1 MSITAAAPDTKL
13 FALRDITKS
22 FGNLVAIQGVVF
34 EVDRGEIVGLVG
46 DNGAGKSTLVKV
58 MNGFYAPDQG
68 EIRFDGRA
76 VRFNSPRDARSAGI
90 ETVYQ
95 DLALIPALSMWR
107 NFFLGRELKRGSG
120 PFRHLAKRE
129 MRDITMKNLREMGL
143 TRLRS
148 PDEPV
153 DILSGGER
161 QALAIARARYFGGSL
176 LLLDEP
182 TSALSV
188 KETEKV
194 SEAVHIARD
203 GGLGVVIIDHNIGHV
218 HRICDRIVI
227 MEGGR
232 VLRSVRR
239 DEVTAQH
246 VSDLVAGRHAL

>member
-1 MSITAAAPDTKL
+1 MSKGRDVADI
-13 FALRDITKS
+13 FSLRNVTMN
-22 FGNLVAIQGVVF
+22 FGNVVAVQDVVL
-34 EVDRGEIVGLVG
+34 EVAPGEIVGLVG
-46 DNGAGKSTLVKV
+46 DNGAGKSTLVKI
-58 MNGFYAPDQG
+58 MNGFYAPNRG
-68 EIRFDGRA
+68 EMRFKGNQ
-76 VRFNSPRDARSAGI
+76 VKFGSPREARKVGI

-95 DLALIPALSMWR
+95 DLALIPALSTWR
-107 NFFLGRELKRGSG
+107 NFFLGRELKVGYW
-120 PFRHLAKRE
+120 PFMFLDKKQ
-129 MRDITMKNLREMGL
+129 MRQITMENLREMGL

-161 QALAIARARYFGGSL
+161 QALAIARARFFGGTL

-194 SEAVHIARD
+194 SEAVQIARN

-227 MEGGR
+227 MESGR
-232 VLRSVRR
+232 VIRSVRR
-239 DEVTAQH
+239 KDVTVEEVA
-246 VSDLVAGRHAL
+246 DLVAGRHAL

>member
-1 MSITAAAPDTKL
+1 MSATGTGKL
-13 FALRDITKS
+13 FELNNITMN
-22 FGNLVAIQGVVF
+22 FGNVVAIQGVVF
-34 EVDRGEIVGLVG
+34 EVARGEIVGLVG

-58 MNGFYAPDQG
+58 MNGFYSPDEG
-68 EIRFDGRA
+68 EM
-76 VRFNSPRDARSAGI
+76 RFNGSQVKFGSPRDARSVGI

-107 NFFLGRELKRGSG
+107 NFFLGRELKLGPG
-120 PFRHLAKRE
+120 PFRRLAKKQMRE
-129 MRDITMKNLREMGL
+129 ITMTNLKEMGL

-194 SEAVHIARD
+194 SEAVQIAKSD
-203 GGLGVVIIDHNIGHV
+203 GLGVVIIDHNIGHV

-227 MEGGR
+227 MESGR
-232 VLRSVRR
+232 VLRSVLR

>member
-1 MSITAAAPDTKL
+1 MTEGAPGASIL
-13 FALRDITKS
+13 ALRDVTVN
-22 FGNLVAIQGVVF
+22 FGNVVAIQGVAF
-34 EVDRGEIVGLVG
+34 EVERGEIVGLVG

-58 MNGFYAPDQG
+58 MNGFYAPG
-68 EIRFDGRA
+68 RGVMRFKGRP
-76 VRFNSPRDARSAGI
+76 VRFSSPRDARSVGI

-107 NFFLGRELKRGSG
+107 NFFLGRELKAG
-120 PFRHLAKRE
+120 PFKFLSMSRMRE
-129 MRDITMKNLREMGL
+129 ITMANLQEMGL

-194 SEAVHIARD
+194 SEAVQIARKD
-203 GGLGVVIIDHNIGHV
+203 GLGVVIIDHNIAHV
-218 HRICDRIVI
+218 HRICDRLVI
-227 MEGGR
+227 MEAGR
-232 VLRSVRR
+232 VIRSVRR
-239 DEVTAQH
+239 DDVSAQH
-246 VSDLVAGRHAL
+246 VADMVAGRHAL

>member
-1 MSITAAAPDTKL
+1 MTATETPKL
-13 FALRDITKS
+13 FELHDVTMN
-22 FGNLVAIQGVVF
+22 FGNVVAIQGVVF
-34 EVDRGEIVGLVG
+34 EVARGEIVGLVG

-58 MNGFYAPDQG
+58 MNGFYSPDKG
-68 EIRFDGRA
+68 EIRFNGSQ
-76 VRFNSPRDARSAGI
+76 VKFSSPRDARSVGI

-107 NFFLGRELKRGSG
+107 NFFLGRELKLGAR
-120 PFRHLAKRE
+120 PFRRLAKDQ
-129 MRDITMKNLREMGL
+129 MRQITMTNLREMGL

-194 SEAVHIARD
+194 SEAVQIAKSD
-203 GGLGVVIIDHNIGHV
+203 GLGVVIIDHNIGHV

-227 MEGGR
+227 MESGR
-232 VLRSVRR
+232 VLRSVLR
-239 DEVTAQH
+239 DDITAQH

>member
-1 MSITAAAPDTKL
+1 MSASVGVERIFSLCNVTMN
-13 FALRDITKS
+13 
-22 FGNLVAIQGVVF
+22 FGNVVAIQDVVF
-34 EVDRGEIVGLVG
+34 EVAPGEIVGLVG
-46 DNGAGKSTLVKV
+46 DNGAGKSTLVKI
-58 MNGFYAPDQG
+58 MNGFHTPSRGTMEFMG
-68 EIRFDGRA
+68 EQVAFA
-76 VRFNSPRDARSAGI
+76 SPRHARKSGI

-95 DLALIPALSMWR
+95 DLALIPALSIWR
-107 NFFLGRELKRGSG
+107 NFFLGRELMFGRWPLKFLDKKR
-120 PFRHLAKRE
+120 
-129 MRDITMKNLREMGL
+129 MRQITMENLREMGL

-161 QALAIARARYFGGSL
+161 QALAIARARYFGGTL

-194 SEAVHIARD
+194 SEAVQIARNS
-203 GGLGVVIIDHNIGHV
+203 GLGVVIIDHNIAHV

-232 VLRSVRR
+232 VIKSVQRQ
-239 DEVTAQH
+239 DVTAEQ
-246 VSDLVAGRHAL
+246 VADLVAGRHAL

>member
-1 MSITAAAPDTKL
+1 MTEPTSKEKL
-13 FALRDITKS
+13 FGLQDVTMN
-22 FGNLVAIQGVVF
+22 FGNVVAIQGVKF
-34 EVDRGEIVGLVG
+34 EVHRGEVVGLVG

-58 MNGFYAPDQG
+58 MNGFYSPDRGVMQFQG
-68 EIRFDGRA
+68 NT
-76 VRFNSPRDARSAGI
+76 VRFSSPRDARSVGI

-107 NFFLGRELKRGSG
+107 NFFLGRELKIGRR
-120 PFRHLAKRE
+120 PFRFLAKRR
-129 MRDITMKNLREMGL
+129 MREITMENLREMGL

-194 SEAVHIARD
+194 SEAVQIARNS
-203 GGLGVVIIDHNIGHV
+203 GLGVVIIDHNIGHV

-227 MEGGR
+227 MEAGR
-232 VLRSVRR
+232 VINSVRR
-239 DEVTAQH
+239 DDVTAQH
-246 VSDLVAGRHAL
+246 VADLVAGRHAL

>member
-1 MSITAAAPDTKL
+1 MSAGAAVHRI
-13 FALRDITKS
+13 FSLRDVTMN
-22 FGNLVAIQGVVF
+22 FGNVVAIRDVVF
-34 EVDRGEIVGLVG
+34 DVAAGEIVGLVG
-46 DNGAGKSTLVKV
+46 DNGAGKSTLVKI
-58 MNGFYAPDQG
+58 MNGFYSPSRGKVEFRGQPVA
-68 EIRFDGRA
+68 FA
-76 VRFNSPRDARSAGI
+76 SPRDARRAGI

-107 NFFLGRELKRGSG
+107 NFFLGRELKVGGWPLRV
-120 PFRHLAKRE
+120 LDKRR
-129 MRDITMKNLREMGL
+129 MRQITMENLREMGL

-161 QALAIARARYFGGSL
+161 QALAIARARYFGGTV

-194 SEAVHIARD
+194 SEAVQTARNS
-203 GGLGVVIIDHNIGHV
+203 GRGVVIIDHNIAHV

-227 MEGGR
+227 MESGR
-232 VLRSVRR
+232 IFKSVKR
-239 DEVTAQH
+239 DDVTAEQ
-246 VSDLVAGRHAL
+246 VADLVAGRHAF

>member
-1 MSITAAAPDTKL
+1 MMQKASNEKL
-13 FALRDITKS
+13 FQLRDVTKS
-22 FGNLVAIQGVVF
+22 FGNVVAIQGVTF
-34 EVDRGEIVGLVG
+34 EVGIGEIVGLVG

-58 MNGFYAPDQG
+58 MNGFYPPDKG
-68 EIRFDGRA
+68 EIRFDGRP
-76 VRFNSPRDARSAGI
+76 VRFSSPRDARGVGI

-95 DLALIPALSMWR
+95 DLALIPALSVWR
-107 NFFLGRELKRGSG
+107 NFFLGREIKTGVRPIKVLQKR
-120 PFRHLAKRE
+120 RMRE
-129 MRDITMKNLREMGL
+129 IAMENLREMGL

-203 GGLGVVIIDHNIGHV
+203 GGLGVVIIDHNIAHV
-218 HRICDRIVI
+218 HGICDRIVI
-227 MEGGR
+227 LESGR

-239 DEVTAQH
+239 EDVTAQH
-246 VSDLVAGRHAL
+246 VSDMVAGRHAL

>member
-1 MSITAAAPDTKL
+1 MHL
-13 FALRDITKS
+13 HR
-22 FGNLVAIQGVVF
+22 GNLF
-34 EVDRGEIVGLVG
+34 LVGLP
-46 DNGAGKSTLVKV
+46 GAGKSTLVKV
-58 MNGFYAPDQG
+58 MNGFYSPDRG
-68 EIRFDGRA
+68 EMQFKGNP
-76 VRFNSPRDARSAGI
+76 VSFGSPRDARRVGI

-107 NFFLGRELKRGSG
+107 NFFLGRELKLDRR
-120 PFRHLAKRE
+120 PFRFLAKSM
-129 MRDITMKNLREMGL
+129 MRDITMENLCEMGL

-161 QALAIARARYFGGSL
+161 QALAIARARYFGGTL

-194 SEAVHIARD
+194 SEAVQIARNS
-203 GGLGVVIIDHNIGHV
+203 GLGVVIIDHNIGHV

-227 MEGGR
+227 METGR
-232 VLRSVRR
+232 VIRSVRSN
-239 DEVTAQH
+239 DVTAQH
-246 VSDLVAGRHAL
+246 VADLVAGRHAL

>member
-1 MSITAAAPDTKL
+1 MTEPQPSETL
-13 FALRDITKS
+13 FALQDVTMN
-22 FGNLVAIQGVVF
+22 FGNVVAIEGVVF
-34 EVDRGEIVGLVG
+34 EVGRGEIVGLVG

-58 MNGFYAPDQG
+58 MNGFYAPDLG
-68 EIRFDGRA
+68 VMRFKGKP
-76 VRFNSPRDARSAGI
+76 VRFTSPRHARSVGI

-95 DLALIPALSMWR
+95 DLALIPALSIWR
-107 NFFLGRELKRGSG
+107 NFFLGRELKQGRR
-120 PFRHLAKRE
+120 PFRILAAKTMRE
-129 MRDITMKNLREMGL
+129 ITMANLASMGL

-194 SEAVHIARD
+194 SEAVQIAR
-203 GGLGVVIIDHNIGHV
+203 GSGLGVVIIDHNIGHV

-227 MEGGR
+227 MENGR
-232 VLRSVRR
+232 VIRSVRR
-239 DEVTAQH
+239 EDVTAQH
-246 VSDLVAGRHAL
+246 VADLVAGRHAL

>member
-1 MSITAAAPDTKL
+1 MTTANPGETL
-13 FALRDITKS
+13 FALRDVTMN
-22 FGNLVAIQGVVF
+22 FGNLVAIQGVLF
-34 EVDRGEIVGLVG
+34 EVRRGEIVGLVG
-46 DNGAGKSTLVKV
+46 DNGAGKSTLVKII
-58 MNGFYAPDQG
+58 NGFYAPSRGEMQFQG
-68 EIRFDGRA
+68 QP
-76 VRFNSPRDARSAGI
+76 VRFASPRDARKVGI

-95 DLALIPALSMWR
+95 DLALIPALSLWR
-107 NFFLGRELKRGSG
+107 NFFLGREIKIGGR
-120 PFRHLAKRE
+120 PFRILAKQRMRE
-129 MRDITMKNLREMGL
+129 ITMANLREMGL

-194 SEAVHIARD
+194 SEAVQAARNS
-203 GGLGVVIIDHNIGHV
+203 GLGVVIIDHNIGHV

-232 VLRSVRR
+232 VINSVRR
-239 DEVTAQH
+239 EDITAQK
-246 VSDLVAGRHAL
+246 VADMVAGRHAL

>member
-1 MSITAAAPDTKL
+1 MTENVSGENFYRLHNVTKN
-13 FALRDITKS
+13 
-22 FGNLVAIQGVVF
+22 FGNVVAIQGVTF
-34 EVDRGEIVGLVG
+34 EVGRGEIVGLVG

-58 MNGFYAPDQG
+58 MNGFYRPDHG
-68 EIRFDGRA
+68 EIQLWGRP
-76 VRFNSPRDARSAGI
+76 VRFNSPRDARSVGI

-107 NFFLGRELKRGSG
+107 NFFLGREIKIGHPLRV
-120 PFRHLAKRE
+120 LAKRK
-129 MRDITMKNLREMGL
+129 MREIAMTNLREMGL

-148 PDEPV
+148 PDEPI

-227 MEGGR
+227 MESGR
-232 VLRSVRR
+232 VISSVLR
-239 DEVTAQH
+239 DDITAQR
-246 VSDLVAGRHAL
+246 VSDMVAGRHAL

>member
-1 MSITAAAPDTKL
+1 MIETAPSEKL
-13 FALRDITKS
+13 FALQDVTMN
-22 FGNLVAIQGVVF
+22 FGNVVAIQSVMF
-34 EVDRGEIVGLVG
+34 EVHRSEVVGLVG

-58 MNGFYAPDQG
+58 MNGFDSPDRGVMQFKG
-68 EIRFDGRA
+68 NT
-76 VRFNSPRDARSAGI
+76 VRFSSPREARSVGI

-107 NFFLGRELKRGSG
+107 NFFLGREIKIGRR
-120 PFRHLAKRE
+120 PFRFLAKRRMKE
-129 MRDITMKNLREMGL
+129 ITMENLREMGL

-194 SEAVHIARD
+194 SEAVQIARN

-227 MEGGR
+227 MEAGR
-232 VLRSVRR
+232 VISSVRR
-239 DEVTAQH
+239 DDVTAQH
-246 VSDLVAGRHAL
+246 VADLVAGRHAL

>member
-1 MSITAAAPDTKL
+1 MTEHAAIEKL
-13 FALRDITKS
+13 FGLRDVTMN
-22 FGNLVAIQGVVF
+22 FGNVVAIQGVVF
-34 EVDRGEIVGLVG
+34 EVGRGEIVGLVG

-58 MNGFYAPDQG
+58 MNGFYSPDRGVMQFKG
-68 EIRFDGRA
+68 HP
-76 VRFNSPRDARSAGI
+76 VRFSSPRDARSVGI

-95 DLALIPALSMWR
+95 DLALIPALSIWR
-107 NFFLGRELKRGSG
+107 NFFLGRELKIGRA
-120 PFRHLAKRE
+120 PFRFLALSK
-129 MRDITMKNLREMGL
+129 MRDITMDNLREMGL

-194 SEAVHIARD
+194 SEAVQIARNS
-203 GGLGVVIIDHNIGHV
+203 GLGVVIIDHNIGHV

-227 MEGGR
+227 MEAGR
-232 VLRSVRR
+232 IIRSVRR
-239 DEVTAQH
+239 DDVTAED
-246 VSDLVAGRHAL
+246 VADLVAGRHAL

>member
-1 MSITAAAPDTKL
+1 MTAPAPSDKL
-13 FALRDITKS
+13 FALQDVTMN
-22 FGNLVAIQGVVF
+22 FGNVVAIQGVVF
-34 EVDRGEIVGLVG
+34 EVDHGEIVGLVG

-58 MNGFYAPDQG
+58 MNGFYAPDRGVMQFKG
-68 EIRFDGRA
+68 KP
-76 VRFNSPRDARSAGI
+76 VRFTSPRDARGVGI

-95 DLALIPALSMWR
+95 DLALIPALSIWR
-107 NFFLGRELKRGSG
+107 NFFLGREVRKGRR
-120 PFRHLAKRE
+120 PFRILATGQMRE
-129 MRDITMKNLREMGL
+129 ITMANLSNMGL

-194 SEAVHIARD
+194 SEAVQIARNS
-203 GGLGVVIIDHNIGHV
+203 GLGVVIIDHNIGHV
-218 HRICDRIVI
+218 HGICDRIVI
-227 MEGGR
+227 MEAGR
-232 VLRSVRR
+232 VIRAVRR
-239 DEVTAQH
+239 QDVTAQH
-246 VSDLVAGRHAL
+246 VADLVAGRHAL

>member
-1 MSITAAAPDTKL
+1 
-13 FALRDITKS
+13 
-22 FGNLVAIQGVVF
+22 
-34 EVDRGEIVGLVG
+34 
-46 DNGAGKSTLVKV
+46 
-58 MNGFYAPDQG
+58 MNGFYSPDRGVLQFKG
-68 EIRFDGRA
+68 SP
-76 VRFNSPRDARSAGI
+76 VRFGSPRDARSVGI

-107 NFFLGRELKRGSG
+107 NFFLGRELKRGRR
-120 PFRHLAKRE
+120 PFRFLAMSK
-129 MRDITMKNLREMGL
+129 MRAITMENLREMGL

-194 SEAVHIARD
+194 SEAVQIARN
-203 GGLGVVIIDHNIGHV
+203 GGLGVVIIDHNIAHV

-227 MEGGR
+227 MEAGR
-232 VLRSVRR
+232 VIRSVRR
-239 DEVTAQH
+239 DDVTAQH
-246 VSDLVAGRHAL
+246 VADLVAGRHAL

>member
-1 MSITAAAPDTKL
+1 MTAGAPGASIL
-13 FALRDITKS
+13 ALRDVTVN
-22 FGNLVAIQGVVF
+22 FGNVVAIQGVAF
-34 EVDRGEIVGLVG
+34 EVERGEIVGLVG

-58 MNGFYAPDQG
+58 MNGFYAP
-68 EIRFDGRA
+68 GRGVMQFKGRP
-76 VRFNSPRDARSAGI
+76 VRFSSPRDARSVGI

-107 NFFLGRELKRGSG
+107 NFFLGRELKVGRG
-120 PFRHLAKRE
+120 PFRFLGMSR
-129 MRDITMKNLREMGL
+129 MRDITMANLHEMGL

-194 SEAVHIARD
+194 SEAVQIASKD
-203 GGLGVVIIDHNIGHV
+203 GLGVVIIDHNIAHV
-218 HRICDRIVI
+218 HGICDRIVI
-227 MEGGR
+227 MEAGR
-232 VLRSVRR
+232 VIRSVRR
-239 DEVTAQH
+239 DDVSAQH
-246 VSDLVAGRHAL
+246 VADMVAGRHAL

>member
-1 MSITAAAPDTKL
+1 MSATGTGKL
-13 FALRDITKS
+13 FELNNITMN
-22 FGNLVAIQGVVF
+22 FGNVVAIQGVVF
-34 EVDRGEIVGLVG
+34 EVARGEIVGLVG

-58 MNGFYAPDQG
+58 MNGFYSPDEG
-68 EIRFDGRA
+68 EM
-76 VRFNSPRDARSAGI
+76 RFNGSQVKFGSPRDARSVGI

-107 NFFLGRELKRGSG
+107 NFFLGRELKLGAR
-120 PFRHLAKRE
+120 PFRRLAKKQMRE
-129 MRDITMKNLREMGL
+129 ITMTNLKEMGL

-194 SEAVHIARD
+194 SEAVQIAKSD
-203 GGLGVVIIDHNIGHV
+203 GLGVVIIDHNIGHV

-227 MEGGR
+227 MESGR
-232 VLRSVRR
+232 VLRSVLR

>member
-1 MSITAAAPDTKL
+1 MTDSAHL
-13 FALRDITKS
+13 FQLNEVTKS
-22 FGNLVAIQGVVF
+22 FGNVVAIQSVSFDVG
-34 EVDRGEIVGLVG
+34 RGEIVGLVG
-46 DNGAGKSTLVKV
+46 DNGAGKSTLVKL
-58 MNGFYAPDQG
+58 MNGFYAPDKG
-68 EIRFDGRA
+68 HIHFGGRS

-95 DLALIPALSMWR
+95 DLALIPTLSMWR
-107 NFFLGRELKRGSG
+107 NFFLGRELRSGSR
-120 PFRHLAKRE
+120 PFRILQRQKMRE
-129 MRDITMKNLREMGL
+129 IAMEKLKEMGL

-194 SEAVHIARD
+194 SEAVHVARAS
-203 GGLGVVIIDHNIGHV
+203 GLGVVIIDHNIRHV
-218 HRICDRIVI
+218 HNICDRIVVL
-227 MEGGR
+227 ESGR
-232 VLRSVRR
+232 VFRTVRR
-239 DEVTAQH
+239 EDVTAEH
-246 VSDLVAGRHAL
+246 LADMVAGRHAL

>member
-1 MSITAAAPDTKL
+1 MTGTPPTRRL
-13 FALRDITKS
+13 FELHNVTKS
-22 FGNLVAIQGVVF
+22 FGNLVAIQGVMF

-46 DNGAGKSTLVKV
+46 DNGAGKSTLMKV
-58 MNGFYAPDQG
+58 MNGFYSPDHG
-68 EIRFDGRA
+68 VIEFEGRP
-76 VRFNSPRDARSAGI
+76 VRFASPRDARGIGI

-107 NFFLGRELKRGSG
+107 NFFLGRELKVGRR
-120 PFRHLAKRE
+120 PFLRLSKAV
-129 MRDITMKNLREMGL
+129 MRDITMRQLREMGL

-227 MEGGR
+227 MEAGR
-232 VLRSVRR
+232 VLSSVRR

-246 VSDLVAGRHAL
+246 VADLVAGRHAL

>member
-1 MSITAAAPDTKL
+1 MNTGGRIGKI
-13 FALRDITKS
+13 FGLRNVTMN
-22 FGNLVAIQGVVF
+22 FGNVVAIQDVVF
-34 EVDRGEIVGLVG
+34 EVAPGEIIGLVG
-46 DNGAGKSTLVKV
+46 DNGAGKSTLVKI
-58 MNGFYAPDQG
+58 MNGFYTPSRG
-68 EIRFDGRA
+68 EME
-76 VRFNSPRDARSAGI
+76 FNGNRVTFASPRDARKAGI

-95 DLALIPALSMWR
+95 DLALIPALSIWR
-107 NFFLGRELKRGSG
+107 NFFLGRELKVGRW
-120 PFRHLAKRE
+120 PLRFLDKKR
-129 MRDITMKNLREMGL
+129 MRQITMENLREMGL

-194 SEAVHIARD
+194 SEAVQAARKS
-203 GGLGVVIIDHNIGHV
+203 GLGVVIIDHNIAHV

-232 VLRSVRR
+232 IFKSVQRQ
-239 DEVTAQH
+239 DITAEQ
-246 VSDLVAGRHAL
+246 VADLVAGRHAL

>member
-1 MSITAAAPDTKL
+1 MTAAHASVERL
-13 FALRDITKS
+13 FGLEDVTKS
-22 FGNLVAIQGVVF
+22 FGNVVAIEDVIF
-34 EVDRGEIVGLVG
+34 EVSRGEIVGLVG

-58 MNGFYAPDQG
+58 MNGFYAPDRGVMQ
-68 EIRFDGRA
+68 FKGRA
-76 VRFNSPRDARSAGI
+76 VRFASPRHARSAGI

-95 DLALIPALSMWR
+95 DLALIPALSIWR
-107 NFFLGRELKRGSG
+107 NFFLGREIKLGRR
-120 PFRHLAKRE
+120 PFRILSMKR
-129 MRDITMKNLREMGL
+129 MREITMENLREMGL

-194 SEAVHIARD
+194 SEAVRAARNS
-203 GGLGVVIIDHNIGHV
+203 GLGVVIIDHNIGHV

-227 MEGGR
+227 MEVGR
-232 VLRSVRR
+232 VIRSVRR
-239 DEVTAQH
+239 DDISAQQ
-246 VSDLVAGRHAL
+246 VADIVAGKHAL

>member
-1 MSITAAAPDTKL
+1 MTDGVPGESIL
-13 FALRDITKS
+13 ALRDITVN
-22 FGNLVAIQGVVF
+22 FGNVVAIQRVAF
-34 EVDRGEIVGLVG
+34 EVERGEIVGLVG

-58 MNGFYAPDQG
+58 MNGFYSPGQG
-68 EIRFDGRA
+68 VMHFKGRQ
-76 VRFNSPRDARSAGI
+76 VRFSSPRDARSVGI

-107 NFFLGRELKRGSG
+107 NFFLGREVKTGGRLFS
-120 PFRHLAKRE
+120 FLAMGR
-129 MRDITMKNLREMGL
+129 MRDITMANLREMGL

-194 SEAVHIARD
+194 SEAVEIARKD
-203 GGLGVVIIDHNIGHV
+203 GLGVVIIDHNIAHV

-227 MEGGR
+227 MEAGR
-232 VLRSVRR
+232 VIRSVRPG
-239 DEVTAQH
+239 DVSAQH
-246 VSDLVAGRHAL
+246 VADMVAGRHAL